1 MSDIPPTANGAAR
14 LVPEAPPRGHG
25 TQRERLHRRVLRLVH
40 RHEGGVLWVE
50 GPADAGKSCLLAFA
64 AGKAAL
70 AGAVTLTAGWG
81 AGGGMPP
88 LAPLLDA
95 LARRVPG
102 AGEPGAPYEVLRQ
115 VEDGLRE
122 LAHERPVLVVLDDV
136 HHCDHL
142 TLLAVRTLTARLAGL
157 PLLWVL
163 AARSHLDV
171 PAVVSL
177 RRDLPPERTECF
189 ELTALD
195 PDSVRLLVTDLMG
208 SRAGEAEP
216 YLPLLGGLPG
226 AIRHACALLT
236 AAASEE
242 GRAGQDVLAGAV
254 VARRL
259 DQLTSPARE
268 LVLTASVVGD
278 SLSVRH
284 LSRMLD
290 RREAALLRP
299 LREVLAAGLMRAE
312 LERLVFVHPSVR
324 EAVAATL
331 PAPVRL
337 SVRRRSVDLRLAD
350 GTPVAASTA
359 PGATWRGPT
368 RSELGVVR
376 LIAHGATNR
385 EAAERLFVS
394 PHTVNTHLR
403 HAFEKL
409 GVRSRVQLARLYA
422 REVEATGASA

>member
-1 MSDIPPTANGAAR
+1 MIDVPPTANGVTR
-14 LVPEAPPRGHG
+14 LVPEATPRGHG
-25 TQRERLHRRVLRLVH
+25 AQREGLLRRVLRLVH
-40 RHEGGVLWVE
+40 GHEGGVVWVE

-64 AGKAAL
+64 AEKAAL
-70 AGAVTLTAGWG
+70 AGAVPLTAGG
-81 AGGGMPP
+81 VAGGDLPP

-95 LARRVPG
+95 LARQMPG
-102 AGEPGAPYEVLRQ
+102 VAEPGPPHEVLRT
-115 VEDGLRE
+115 VEDALRE
-122 LAHERPVLVVLDDV
+122 LSHEQPVLVVLDDL
-136 HHCDHL
+136 HLCDHL
-142 TLLAVRTLTARLAGL
+142 TLLAVRTLTARLAEL
-157 PLLWVL
+157 PVLWVL

-177 RRDLPPERTECF
+177 RRNLPPERTESL

-195 PDSVRLLVTDLMG
+195 PDSVRLLVADLLG

-226 AIRHACALLT
+226 AIRHACALLRAT
-236 AAASEE
+236 AGEARQE
-242 GRAGQDVLAGAV
+242 VLAEAV
-254 VARRL
+254 AARRL
-259 DQLTSPARE
+259 DQLTSQARE
-268 LVLTASVVGD
+268 LVLTASGVGD
-278 SLSVRH
+278 SLGVRH

-299 LREVLAAGLMRAE
+299 LREVLAAGLMRAQ
-312 LERLVFVHPSVR
+312 LECLAFVHPSVR

-331 PAPVRL
+331 PAPLRL
-337 SVRRRSVDLRLAD
+337 SVRRRSVELRLAD
-350 GTPVAASTA
+350 GSPVAAATV
-359 PGATWRGPT
+359 PGATWRGLT

-422 REVEATGASA
+422 REVEATSASA